1 MNLVNWRTVAA
12 QEGWRWLQARGIEV
26 YTCLS
31 FDEHRGVMRA

>member
-26 YTCLS
+26 HVFHSTS
-31 FDEHRGVMRA
+31 IAVS